1 MIMINYSIVMRS
13 VNANLFE
20 INQAKARIKMAQK
33 EGKTPAQADLDLVKT
48 EKQNAFAIAQYADV
62 MTIEKFARHIAT
74 HGCVY
79 SRADIS
85 AILYMAVDCMREQLL
100 EGKKIR
106 LGDLGDFSVN
116 LSSKGAETADK
127 FTAQNITSVNVV
139 WDPGMEFK
147 NLLAD
152 AEFNLVASRN
162 AQAAV
167 LKAIK
172 AGQTTVDLTAPT
184 DPMDPSG
191 GDGNGSGS
199 GSGSDSSGSGSGTD
213 GGSDNGGTV
222 QKYTLTVTSANTAMG
237 SVSGGGEYEAGTQA
251 TVTATPNSGYQFKQ
265 WSDGNTSATRTV
277 TVNSDLSLTATF
289 ETVST
294 DPEEPPFS

>member
-1 MIMINYSIVMRS
+1 MINYSIVMRS

-20 INQAKARIKMAQK
+20 INQAKGRIKMAQK
-33 EGKTPAQADLDLVKT
+33 MGQTPEQADLDLVAT

-127 FTAQNITSVNVV
+127 FTAQNITGVNVV

-172 AGQTTVDLTAPT
+172 AGQTTVDLTVPADPT
-184 DPMDPSG
+184 DPSG
-191 GDGNGSGS
+191 GDGNGGGS
-199 GSGSDSSGSGSGTD
+199 GSD
-213 GGSDNGGTV
+213 GGSDNGGTGSDGGGSSV
-222 QKYTLTVTSANTAMG
+222 QKYTLTVTSADTQMG
-237 SVSGGGEYEAGTQA
+237 SVTGGGEYEAGTQA
-251 TVTATPNSGYQFKQ
+251 TVTAVANSGYQFKQ
-265 WSDGNTSATRTV
+265 WSDGNTSATRSV
-277 TVNSDLSLTATF
+277 TVNSNLTLTATF
-289 ETVST
+289 EAVST
-294 DPEEPPFS
+294 GGEDPETPPFS